1 MKIHAPRGHWHHAP
15 HARHPPHL
23 NTRTPAPWHSPRA
36 TSSPLRS
43 PCTRACGGRRPSLWS
58 RRSLWRGAA
67 TTQAPSPRGRAP
79 GPALQT
85 LPPGKVLAVHES
97 RAAAEL
103 FQQVGLFEGV
113 RSSRPRRSFA
123 AVAVLAAVVCG
134 GGFRSSGRLCRGG
147 RGGGGH
153 RGIGRRRFSGDRLDN
168 RHQIPV
174 GVRAEVRHG
183 GNVVCLPSLA
193 PPARTPRYLAS
204 INSNSASTRRTRT
217 PSGTRPRASW
227 SISGRLVTNNGGV
240 CRDVYQ
246 QSARF

>member
-1 MKIHAPRGHWHHAP
+1 LTSAIPGHSGGPRSAC
-15 HARHPPHL
+15 ARGACRPQSGSRPPPCRHRSTTPPPPHL
-23 NTRTPAPWHSPRA
+23 NTRTSAPWHSPRA

-43 PCTRACGGRRPSLWS
+43 PCTRACEGRRPSLWS

-97 RAAAEL
+97 RAAAGL

-153 RGIGRRRFSGDRLDN
+153 RGIVRRRLSGGPCGTGA
-168 RHQIPV
+168 Q
-174 GVRAEVRHG
+174 VR
-183 GNVVCLPSLA
+183 
-193 PPARTPRYLAS
+193 
-204 INSNSASTRRTRT
+204 
-217 PSGTRPRASW
+217 
-227 SISGRLVTNNGGV
+227 
-240 CRDVYQ
+240 
-246 QSARF
+246 